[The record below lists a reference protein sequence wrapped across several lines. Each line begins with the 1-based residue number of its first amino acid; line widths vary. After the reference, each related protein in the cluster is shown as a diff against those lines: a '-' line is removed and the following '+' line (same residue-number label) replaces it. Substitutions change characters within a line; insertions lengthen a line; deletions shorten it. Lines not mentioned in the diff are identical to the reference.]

1 MNLPELLRYGINGVI
16 ATLVL
21 FTALTFNLEILMM
34 RSAGL
39 ANVLAAVAGI
49 TASFL
54 GSRYFVFSTH
64 NQGIG
69 NQAIIFFG
77 LYGLIALLHGL
88 VLLIWT
94 DWLGLDYRPGFL
106 LATALQVSL
115 SYAGNK
121 FLVFKA

>member
-1 MNLPELLRYGINGVI
+1 MILPELIRYGINGLI
-16 ATLVL
+16 ATLVH

-39 ANVLAAVAGI
+39 ANVLAAMAGI
-49 TASFL
+49 TASFF
-54 GSRYFVFSTH
+54 GSRYFVFSHH

-69 NQAIIFFG
+69 DQVMKFFG
-77 LYGLIALLHGL
+77 LYSLIALLHGL

-94 DWLGLDYRPGFL
+94 DWLGLDYRAGFL
-106 LATALQVSL
+106 WATALQVSL